1 MNSNIKKA
9 LEALNKNG
17 FKAVYAKDTASAK
30 EYVLS
35 LTDKKDTIGF
45 GGSVTLFDTG
55 IADALLERGN
65 TIYSSKLASRKGE
78 DKNEAKGKGMSAD
91 IYLTSANAVTL
102 DGVLVNI
109 DGTGNRVAASFYGP
123 DVVVFVVG
131 RNKLTKNTNTAVARI
146 KKTACPQN
154 ARKLSLSTPC
164 AKQNRCMDCDSKQRM
179 CNVTVFL
186 HRPTYGKQIHVVL
199 IDEDYGF

>member
-1 MNSNIKKA
+1 MSNIEKTLA
-9 LEALNKNG
+9 ALNKNG
-17 FKAVYAKDTASAK
+17 FKAVYAKDAAAAK
-30 EYVLS
+30 DYVNS
-35 LTDKKDTIGF
+35 LIGKDDTVGF

-55 IADALLERGN
+55 IADSITERGN
-65 TIYSSKLASRKGE
+65 TVYSSELAARKGE
-78 DKNEAKGKGMSAD
+78 DTNEAKAKGMGAD

-123 DVVVFVVG
+123 SVVIFVAG
-131 RNKLTKNTNTAVARI
+131 RNKLTKNTGTAVARI
-146 KKTACPQN
+146 KKEACPPN
-154 ARKLSLSTPC
+154 ARKNSLSTPC
-164 AKQNRCMDCDSKQRM
+164 AAQNRCMDCDSEQRM

-186 HRPTYGKQIHVVL
+186 HRPTKNKRIHVVL

>member
-1 MNSNIKKA
+1 MNNIEKA
-9 LEALNKNG
+9 LDALNKNG
-17 FKAVYAKDTASAK
+17 FKAKYAKDAAEAK
-30 EYVLS
+30 DYVNS
-35 LTDKKDTIGF
+35 LIAKNDTIGF

-55 IADALLERGN
+55 IADSLIERGN
-65 TIYSSKLASRKGE
+65 TIYSSELAARKGE
-78 DKNEAKGKGMSAD
+78 DKNEAKIKGMGAD

-123 DVVVFVVG
+123 PMVVFVIG
-131 RNKLTKNTNTAVARI
+131 RNKLTKNTSTAIARI
-146 KKTACPQN
+146 KKTACPPN
-154 ARKLSLSTPC
+154 ARKNSLSTPC
-164 AKQNRCMDCDSKQRM
+164 ATENRCMDCDSEQRM

-186 HRPTYGKQIHVVL
+186 HRPTKDKQIHVVL